1 MRETYRSDDNK
12 TYWTKRWENIGAD
25 EKMENKDSY
34 PLKYTLE
41 AISHKDNNQ
50 KILEAGCGAG
60 RIVSYLH
67 DNNFKVVGIEFI
79 RSAIEKIK
87 LKFPK
92 LNVHTMD
99 ILNTK
104 FENNEFD
111 TILAFGLY
119 HNFQIDM
126 FEKALDETKRI
137 LKDDGLLC
145 FSFRSDNIQNY
156 ILDKIKDN
164 EKSKKHFHKLNLKKN
179 EISKILA
186 RKNFRI
192 IKSYYVLNMPLLFH
206 FKIFRSSEQKNFNE
220 HLGRKKGYSLNFI
233 GKIFNKIL
241 ILFFKKHYCNIHVIY
256 CKKLLETPKLPK

>member
-41 AISHKDNNQ
+41 AISHKDKNQ

-164 EKSKKHFHKLNLKKN
+164 EKSKN
-179 EISKILA
+179 
-186 RKNFRI
+186 
-192 IKSYYVLNMPLLFH
+192 
-206 FKIFRSSEQKNFNE
+206 IFIN
-220 HLGRKKGYSLNFI
+220 
-233 GKIFNKIL
+233 
-241 ILFFKKHYCNIHVIY
+241 
-256 CKKLLETPKLPK
+256 